1 MRYGILLIAA
11 ALLAAGARGQSSAEV
26 NAGTDYNFGSPGAR
40 SLGVGGA
47 FIGIADDATAA
58 YTNPAGL
65 LNITRPQ
72 FAAEGRGWSFTNF
85 YSDHG
90 HAFGP
95 PTGQGVDN
103 TSGISQASTTRNAG
117 NLSFASFVYPR
128 RRWSVGFYRHDL
140 AHFRA
145 SAETQGIFLNLP
157 GEGPVPIRFF
167 PSRSNL
173 DLSVVSHGASLA
185 VGITDSLF
193 AGVTLTR
200 QWLRLDS
207 VTTRYAID
215 NGKLYEPP
223 SYANVVNVQEQHGRD
238 TQYAMNAGLLWAATS
253 RFTLGLIYRQG
264 SSFAVDVSSK
274 AIDGTKLD
282 KRGRFSIPSVFG
294 LGMAYRPAEDGLTI
308 LSVDIDRVG
317 YSRLTK
323 GFAALFGETKAYR
336 VDDGTEIHVGF
347 ERLLL
352 SLNPKSYRGSHP
364 VSVRLGT
371 WLEPDHRLRY
381 TDPNDPQAVLFR
393 PGKAQYH
400 VSGGFGV
407 GLARNYGL
415 DGAYDYSRGQ
425 RVISLSLAASY

>member
-1 MRYGILLIAA
+1 MRYGILLVAA

-95 PTGQGVDN
+95 PTGQDFDK
-103 TSGISQASTTRNAG
+103 TAGIAMAGTTRRAG

-128 RRWSVGFYRHDL
+128 RRWSVGFFRHEL
-140 AHFRA
+140 SRYRA
-145 SAETQGIFLNLP
+145 SAETKGIFINLP
-157 GEGPVPIRFF
+157 GNGSDPLRFF

-173 DLSVVSHGASLA
+173 DLSVVSHGASVA
-185 VGITDSLF
+185 VGLTDSLF
-193 AGVTLTR
+193 AGVTVTR
-200 QWLRLDS
+200 QWFRLDS
-207 VTTRYAID
+207 TTTRYQVDPA
-215 NGKLYEPP
+215 LRFALPTYEKV
-223 SYANVVNVQEQHGRD
+223 NNVQEQHGRD
-238 TQYAMNAGLLWAATS
+238 TQFALNAGLLWAATS

-264 SSFAVDVSSK
+264 SSFAVDVSSR
-274 AIDGTKLD
+274 AALEGLD
-282 KRGRFSIPSVFG
+282 KRGQFSIPSVFG

-323 GFAALFGETKAYR
+323 GFAPLFGETKPYR

-364 VSVRLGT
+364 VTVRLGT
-371 WLEPDHRLRY
+371 WLEPDHRLRF
-381 TDPNDPQAVLFR
+381 TDPNDQQAVLFR